1 MLALILNTNKIN
13 IKQTHSSANFS
24 KIRIMLDDIP
34 ITIQKSKKIKTLSLN
49 ITPSLE
55 VILKMPD
62 SCSQN
67 RAHAFLKEQKAW
79 LQKTL
84 SAMREKYSL
93 LHSRLETYQ
102 NKILVFDEVKN
113 ANDYTLTELKKIL
126 KTYLEQKLP
135 LIAQKMQTSYTHF
148 SIRNNAKVLG
158 SCSYHNRLSFAL
170 LLVCAKKEAIDYV
183 IIHELAH
190 TIHKNHS
197 KNFWR
202 CVQIFCPNYRAL
214 REHLKQRVVFYT
226 QLLKTLQP

>member
-1 MLALILNTNKIN
+1 
-13 IKQTHSSANFS
+13 
-24 KIRIMLDDIP
+24 MLDNIP

-55 VILKMPD
+55 VILKIPD
-62 SCSQN
+62 SCPQA
-67 RAHAFLKEQKAW
+67 RASAFLKEQEAW
-79 LQKTL
+79 LKKTL
-84 SAMREKYSL
+84 LAMQEKHSLLRTNLEKYK
-93 LHSRLETYQ
+93 

-126 KTYLEQKLP
+126 KTYLERKLP
-135 LIAQKMQTSYTHF
+135 LIAQKMQTSYTGF
-148 SIRNNAKVLG
+148 SVRNNAKVLG

-170 LLVCAKKEAIDYV
+170 LLVCAQKEAIDYV

-197 KNFWR
+197 QNFWR
-202 CVQIFCPNYRAL
+202 CVKTFCPNYRAL

-226 QLLKTLQP
+226 LLLKPLQP

>member
-1 MLALILNTNKIN
+1 
-13 IKQTHSSANFS
+13 
-24 KIRIMLDDIP
+24 MLDNIP

-62 SCSQN
+62 SCSQA
-67 RAHAFLKEQKAW
+67 RANAFLKEQEAW
-79 LQKTL
+79 LKKTFL
-84 SAMREKYSL
+84 AMQEKHSL
-93 LHSRLETYQ
+93 LRSRLETYQ

-113 ANDYTLTELKKIL
+113 ANGYTLTELKKIL

-135 LIAQKMQTSYTHF
+135 LISQKMQTSYTHF

-170 LLVCAKKEAIDYV
+170 LLVCAQKEAIDYV

-197 KNFWR
+197 QNFWR

-214 REHLKQRVVFYT
+214 RDHLKQKVVFYT

>member
-1 MLALILNTNKIN
+1 
-13 IKQTHSSANFS
+13 
-24 KIRIMLDDIP
+24 MLDDIP

-55 VILKMPD
+55 VILKMPN
-62 SCSQN
+62 SCSQA
-67 RAHAFLKEQKAW
+67 RANAFLKEQKAW
-79 LQKTL
+79 LKKTL
-84 SAMREKYSL
+84 SAMQEKYSL
-93 LHSRLETYQ
+93 LHANLEKYQ
-102 NKILVFDEVKN
+102 NKILVFDEVRN

-126 KTYLEQKLP
+126 KTYLEQQLP

-148 SIRNNAKVLG
+148 GIRNNAKVLG

-170 LLVCAKKEAIDYV
+170 LLVCAQKEAIDYV

-214 REHLKQRVVFYT
+214 RERLKQNIIFYA

>member
-1 MLALILNTNKIN
+1 MLALILNANKIN

-49 ITPSLE
+49 ITPSLK
-55 VILKMPD
+55 VILKMPN
-62 SCSQN
+62 SCSQA

-84 SAMREKYSL
+84 SAMQKKYSL
-93 LHSRLETYQ
+93 LHSQTYQ
-102 NKILVFDEVKN
+102 NKILVFDEEKN

-135 LIAQKMQTSYTHF
+135 LSAQKMQTSYTHF
-148 SIRNNAKVLG
+148 SVRNNAKVLG

-202 CVQIFCPNYRAL
+202 CVEIFCPNYRAL

-226 QLLKTLQP
+226 QLLKQLQP

>member
-1 MLALILNTNKIN
+1 
-13 IKQTHSSANFS
+13 
-24 KIRIMLDDIP
+24 MLDDIP

-62 SCSQN
+62 SCPQA
-67 RAHAFLKEQKAW
+67 RASAFLKKQEAW
-79 LQKTL
+79 LKKTL
-84 SAMREKYSL
+84 LAMQEKYSL
-93 LHSRLETYQ
+93 LHANLEKYK
-102 NKILVFDEVKN
+102 NKILIFDEVKN

-126 KTYLEQKLP
+126 KTYLERKLP

-202 CVQIFCPNYRAL
+202 CVQIFCPNYRAI
-214 REHLKQRVVFYT
+214 RERLKQNIIFYA

>member
-1 MLALILNTNKIN
+1 
-13 IKQTHSSANFS
+13 
-24 KIRIMLDDIP
+24 MLDDIP

-55 VILKMPD
+55 VILKMPN
-62 SCSQN
+62 SCSQA
-67 RAHAFLKEQKAW
+67 RANAFLKEQEAW
-79 LQKTL
+79 LKKTFL
-84 SAMREKYSL
+84 AMQGKHSL

-126 KTYLEQKLP
+126 KTYLERKLP
-135 LIAQKMQTSYTHF
+135 LIAQKMQTSYTGF
-148 SIRNNAKVLG
+148 NIRNNAKVLG

-170 LLVCAKKEAIDYV
+170 LLVCAPKEAIDYV

-202 CVQIFCPNYRAL
+202 CVQIFCPNYQTL
-214 REHLKQRVVFYT
+214 RNHLKQNIIFYA

>member
-24 KIRIMLDDIP
+24 KIRMMLDDIP

-55 VILKMPD
+55 VILKMPN
-62 SCSQN
+62 SCPQN
-67 RAHAFLKEQKAW
+67 RVHAFLKEQEAW
-79 LQKTL
+79 LKKTL
-84 SAMREKYSL
+84 SAMQEKYSL
-93 LHSRLETYQ
+93 LHSQIYQ

-113 ANDYTLTELKKIL
+113 ANGYTLTELKKIL

-135 LIAQKMQTSYTHF
+135 LSAQKMQTSYTHF
-148 SIRNNAKVLG
+148 SVRNNAKVLG

-170 LLVCAKKEAIDYV
+170 LLVCAQKEAIDYV

-202 CVQIFCPNYRAL
+202 CVETFCPNYRAL
-214 REHLKQRVVFYT
+214 REYLKQRVVFYT
-226 QLLKTLQP
+226 QLLKQLRP

>member
-1 MLALILNTNKIN
+1 
-13 IKQTHSSANFS
+13 
-24 KIRIMLDDIP
+24 MLDNIP

-62 SCSQN
+62 SCPQA
-67 RAHAFLKEQKAW
+67 RANAFLKDQEAW
-79 LQKTL
+79 LKKTL
-84 SAMREKYSL
+84 LAMQEKHSL
-93 LHSRLETYQ
+93 LHSCLNTYKD
-102 NKILVFDEVKN
+102 KILVFDETKN
-113 ANDYTLTELKKIL
+113 ANDYTLTDLKKIL
-126 KTYLEQKLP
+126 KTYLERKLP

-170 LLVCAKKEAIDYV
+170 LLVCAQKEAIDYV

-197 KNFWR
+197 QNFWR

-214 REHLKQRVVFYT
+214 RERLKQRVVFYT
-226 QLLKTLQP
+226 QLLKQLQP

>member
-1 MLALILNTNKIN
+1 
-13 IKQTHSSANFS
+13 
-24 KIRIMLDDIP
+24 MLDDIP
-34 ITIQKSKKIKTLSLN
+34 ITIQKSEKIKTLSLN

-55 VILKMPD
+55 VILKMPH
-62 SCSQN
+62 SCSQA
-67 RAHAFLKEQKAW
+67 RASAFLKEQEAW
-79 LQKTL
+79 LKKTFL
-84 SAMREKYSL
+84 VMQEKYSL
-93 LHSRLETYQ
+93 LHSRLVTYQ
-102 NKILVFDEVKN
+102 NKILVFDEEKN

-214 REHLKQRVVFYT
+214 REHLKQNIIFYA

>member
-1 MLALILNTNKIN
+1 
-13 IKQTHSSANFS
+13 
-24 KIRIMLDDIP
+24 MLDDIP

-55 VILKMPD
+55 VILKMPN
-62 SCSQN
+62 SCSQA
-67 RAHAFLKEQKAW
+67 RASAFLKEQEAW
-79 LQKTL
+79 LKKTL
-84 SAMREKYSL
+84 SAMQEKHSL
-93 LHSRLETYQ
+93 LRANLETYQ
-102 NKILVFDEVKN
+102 NKILVFDKVKN
-113 ANDYTLTELKKIL
+113 ANDYTLTDLKKIL
-126 KTYLEQKLP
+126 KTYLEQQLP

-158 SCSYHNRLSFAL
+158 SCSYHNHLSFAL
-170 LLVCAKKEAIDYV
+170 LLVCAPKEAIDYV

-202 CVQIFCPNYRAL
+202 CVKIFCPNYRAL
-214 REHLKQRVVFYT
+214 REHLKQNIIFYA

>member
-1 MLALILNTNKIN
+1 
-13 IKQTHSSANFS
+13 
-24 KIRIMLDDIP
+24 MLDEIP

-62 SCSQN
+62 SCSQA
-67 RAHAFLKEQKAW
+67 RVHAFLKEQEAW

-84 SAMREKYSL
+84 SAMQKKYSL
-93 LHSRLETYQ
+93 LHSQTYQ
-102 NKILVFDEVKN
+102 NKILVFDEEKN

-148 SIRNNAKVLG
+148 SVRNNAKVLG

-202 CVQIFCPNYRAL
+202 CVEIFCPNYRTL
-214 REHLKQRVVFYT
+214 RERLKQNIIFYA

>member
-1 MLALILNTNKIN
+1 
-13 IKQTHSSANFS
+13 
-24 KIRIMLDDIP
+24 MLDDIP
-34 ITIQKSKKIKTLSLN
+34 ITIQKSEKIKTLSLN

-55 VILKMPD
+55 VILKMPN
-62 SCSQN
+62 SCSQA
-67 RAHAFLKEQKAW
+67 RARAFLKEQEAW
-79 LQKTL
+79 LKKTL
-84 SAMREKYSL
+84 SAMQEKYSL

-102 NKILVFDEVKN
+102 NKILVFDEEKN

-126 KTYLEQKLP
+126 KTYLERKLP
-135 LIAQKMQTSYTHF
+135 LIAQKMQTSYTGF
-148 SIRNNAKVLG
+148 NIRNNAKVLG

-197 KNFWR
+197 QNFWH

-214 REHLKQRVVFYT
+214 RERLKQNIIFYT

>member
-1 MLALILNTNKIN
+1 M
-13 IKQTHSSANFS
+13 
-24 KIRIMLDDIP
+24 MLDDIP

-62 SCSQN
+62 SCSQA

-84 SAMREKYSL
+84 SAMQKKHSL
-93 LHSRLETYQ
+93 LHSQTYQ
-102 NKILVFDEVKN
+102 NKILVFDEEKN
-113 ANDYTLTELKKIL
+113 ANDYTLTDLKKIL
-126 KTYLEQKLP
+126 KTYLEQQLP
-135 LIAQKMQTSYTHF
+135 LSAQKMQTSYTHF
-148 SIRNNAKVLG
+148 SVRNNAKVLG

-170 LLVCAKKEAIDYV
+170 LLVCAQKEAIDYV

-202 CVQIFCPNYRAL
+202 CVEIFCPNYRAL
-214 REHLKQRVVFYT
+214 RERLKQNIIFYA

>member
-1 MLALILNTNKIN
+1 
-13 IKQTHSSANFS
+13 
-24 KIRIMLDDIP
+24 MLDDIP

-62 SCSQN
+62 SCSQA
-67 RAHAFLKEQKAW
+67 RASAFLKEQEAW
-79 LQKTL
+79 LKKTL
-84 SAMREKYSL
+84 SAMQEKHSL
-93 LHSRLETYQ
+93 LRANLEKYQ
-102 NKILVFDEVKN
+102 NKILVFDKVKN
-113 ANDYTLTELKKIL
+113 ANDYTLTDLKKIL
-126 KTYLEQKLP
+126 KIYLEQQLP

-148 SIRNNAKVLG
+148 SVRNNAKVLG

-170 LLVCAKKEAIDYV
+170 LLVCAQKEAIDYV

-197 KNFWR
+197 QNFWR
-202 CVQIFCPNYRAL
+202 CVKIFCPNYRAL
-214 REHLKQRVVFYT
+214 RERLKQNIIFYA

>member
-1 MLALILNTNKIN
+1 
-13 IKQTHSSANFS
+13 
-24 KIRIMLDDIP
+24 MLDDIP

-55 VILKMPD
+55 VILKMPN
-62 SCSQN
+62 SCPQA
-67 RAHAFLKEQKAW
+67 RANAFLKKQEAW
-79 LQKTL
+79 LKKTL
-84 SAMREKYSL
+84 SAMQEKHSL
-93 LHSRLETYQ
+93 LRSRLETYQ

-113 ANDYTLTELKKIL
+113 ANDYTLTDLKKIL
-126 KTYLEQKLP
+126 KTYLEQQLP

-148 SIRNNAKVLG
+148 GIRNNAKVLG

-170 LLVCAKKEAIDYV
+170 LLVCAQKEAIDYV

-202 CVQIFCPNYRAL
+202 CVKIFCPNYRAL
-214 REHLKQRVVFYT
+214 RDHLKQRVVFYT
-226 QLLKTLQP
+226 LLLKPLQP

>member
-1 MLALILNTNKIN
+1 
-13 IKQTHSSANFS
+13 
-24 KIRIMLDDIP
+24 MLDEIP

-49 ITPSLE
+49 ITPSLK

-62 SCSQN
+62 SCPQN
-67 RAHAFLKEQKAW
+67 RVHAFLKEQEAW

-84 SAMREKYSL
+84 STMREKYSL
-93 LHSRLETYQ
+93 LHSQTYQ
-102 NKILVFDEVKN
+102 NKILVFDEEKN

-135 LIAQKMQTSYTHF
+135 LSAQKMQTSYTNF
-148 SIRNNAKVLG
+148 SVRNNAKVLG

-197 KNFWR
+197 KNFWH
-202 CVQIFCPNYRAL
+202 CVEIFCPNYRAL

-226 QLLKTLQP
+226 QLLKQLQP

>member
-1 MLALILNTNKIN
+1 
-13 IKQTHSSANFS
+13 
-24 KIRIMLDDIP
+24 MLDDIP
-34 ITIQKSKKIKTLSLN
+34 ITIQKSEKIKTLSLN

-55 VILKMPD
+55 VILKMPN
-62 SCSQN
+62 SCSQA
-67 RAHAFLKEQKAW
+67 RANAFLKEQEAW
-79 LQKTL
+79 LKKTL
-84 SAMREKYSL
+84 SAMQEKHSL
-93 LHSRLETYQ
+93 LRSRLETYQ

-113 ANDYTLTELKKIL
+113 ANDYTLIELKKIL

-135 LIAQKMQTSYTHF
+135 LIAQKMQTSYTGF
-148 SIRNNAKVLG
+148 NIRNNAKVLG

-170 LLVCAKKEAIDYV
+170 LLICAQKEAIDYV

-214 REHLKQRVVFYT
+214 RERLKQNIIFYA
-226 QLLKTLQP
+226 QLLKQLQP

>member
-1 MLALILNTNKIN
+1 
-13 IKQTHSSANFS
+13 
-24 KIRIMLDDIP
+24 MLDDIP

-55 VILKMPD
+55 VILKMPN
-62 SCSQN
+62 SCSQA
-67 RAHAFLKEQKAW
+67 RASAFLKEQEAW
-79 LQKTL
+79 LKKIL
-84 SAMREKYSL
+84 SAMQEKYSL
-93 LHSRLETYQ
+93 LHSQTYQ
-102 NKILVFDEVKN
+102 NKILVFDEEKN

-135 LIAQKMQTSYTHF
+135 LSAQKMQTSYTHF
-148 SIRNNAKVLG
+148 SVRNNAKVLG

-170 LLVCAKKEAIDYV
+170 LLVCAQKEAIDYV

-202 CVQIFCPNYRAL
+202 CVKIFCPNYRAI
-214 REHLKQRVVFYT
+214 RERLKQNIIFYA
-226 QLLKTLQP
+226 QLLKQLRP

>member
-1 MLALILNTNKIN
+1 
-13 IKQTHSSANFS
+13 
-24 KIRIMLDDIP
+24 MLDDIP

-62 SCSQN
+62 SCPQA
-67 RAHAFLKEQKAW
+67 RANAFLKEQEAW
-79 LQKTL
+79 LKKTL
-84 SAMREKYSL
+84 LAMQEKHSLLRTNLEKYK
-93 LHSRLETYQ
+93 
-102 NKILVFDEVKN
+102 NKILVFDETKN

-126 KTYLEQKLP
+126 KTYLERKLP
-135 LIAQKMQTSYTHF
+135 LIAQKMQTSYTGF
-148 SIRNNAKVLG
+148 SVRNNAKVLG

-197 KNFWR
+197 QNFWR
-202 CVQIFCPNYRAL
+202 CVKTFCPNYRAL
-214 REHLKQRVVFYT
+214 RDHLKQRVVFYT
-226 QLLKTLQP
+226 QLLKPLQP

>member
-1 MLALILNTNKIN
+1 
-13 IKQTHSSANFS
+13 
-24 KIRIMLDDIP
+24 MLDDIP

-62 SCSQN
+62 SCPQA
-67 RAHAFLKEQKAW
+67 RASAFLKEQEAW
-79 LQKTL
+79 LKKTL
-84 SAMREKYSL
+84 LAMQEKHSL

-135 LIAQKMQTSYTHF
+135 LIAQKMQTAYTGF
-148 SIRNNAKVLG
+148 NIRNNAKVLG

-170 LLVCAKKEAIDYV
+170 LLIGAQKEAIDYV

-202 CVQIFCPNYRAL
+202 CVESFCPNYQTL
-214 REHLKQRVVFYT
+214 RNHLKQNIIFYS
-226 QLLKTLQP
+226 QLLKPLKP

>member
-1 MLALILNTNKIN
+1 
-13 IKQTHSSANFS
+13 
-24 KIRIMLDDIP
+24 MLDDIP

-55 VILKMPD
+55 VILKMPN
-62 SCSQN
+62 SCSQT
-67 RAHAFLKEQKAW
+67 RANAFLKEQEAW
-79 LQKTL
+79 LKKTFL
-84 SAMREKYSL
+84 SMQEKYSL

-113 ANDYTLTELKKIL
+113 ANDYTLTDLKKIL
-126 KTYLEQKLP
+126 KTYLEQQLP
-135 LIAQKMQTSYTHF
+135 LIAQKMQTSYTRF

-170 LLVCAKKEAIDYV
+170 LLVCAQKEAIDYV

-202 CVQIFCPNYRAL
+202 CVQIFCPNYQTL
-214 REHLKQRVVFYT
+214 RNHLKQNIIFYA

>member
-1 MLALILNTNKIN
+1 
-13 IKQTHSSANFS
+13 
-24 KIRIMLDDIP
+24 MLDNVP

-62 SCSQN
+62 SCSQA
-67 RAHAFLKEQKAW
+67 RANAFLKEQEAW
-79 LQKTL
+79 LKKTL
-84 SAMREKYSL
+84 LAMQEKHSL

-113 ANDYTLTELKKIL
+113 ANDYTLTDLKKIL
-126 KTYLEQKLP
+126 KTYLERKLP
-135 LIAQKMQTSYTHF
+135 LIAQKMQTSYTGF

-170 LLVCAKKEAIDYV
+170 LLVCAQKEAIDYV

-197 KNFWR
+197 QNFWR
-202 CVQIFCPNYRAL
+202 CVKTFCPNYRAL
-214 REHLKQRVVFYT
+214 RDHLKQRVVFYT
-226 QLLKTLQP
+226 QLLKPLQP

>member
-1 MLALILNTNKIN
+1 
-13 IKQTHSSANFS
+13 
-24 KIRIMLDDIP
+24 MLDDIP

-62 SCSQN
+62 SCPQA
-67 RAHAFLKEQKAW
+67 RANAFLKDQEAW
-79 LQKTL
+79 LKKTL
-84 SAMREKYSL
+84 SIMQEKYSL
-93 LHSRLETYQ
+93 LRSQTYQ
-102 NKILVFDEVKN
+102 NKILVFDEEKN

-135 LIAQKMQTSYTHF
+135 LIAQKMQTSYTGF
-148 SIRNNAKVLG
+148 NIRNNAKVLG

-170 LLVCAKKEAIDYV
+170 LLVCAQKEAIDYV

-202 CVQIFCPNYRAL
+202 CVKTFCPNYRAL
-214 REHLKQRVVFYT
+214 RERLKQRVVFYT
-226 QLLKTLQP
+226 QLLKQLQP

>member
-1 MLALILNTNKIN
+1 M
-13 IKQTHSSANFS
+13 
-24 KIRIMLDDIP
+24 MLDDIP

-62 SCSQN
+62 SCPQT

-84 SAMREKYSL
+84 SAMQEKYSL
-93 LHSRLETYQ
+93 LHSQTYQ
-102 NKILVFDEVKN
+102 NKILVFDEEKN

-126 KTYLEQKLP
+126 KTYLEQQLP
-135 LIAQKMQTSYTHF
+135 LSAQKMQTSYTRF
-148 SIRNNAKVLG
+148 SVRNNAKVLG

-170 LLVCAKKEAIDYV
+170 LLVCAKKEEIDYV

-202 CVQIFCPNYRAL
+202 CVEIFCPNYRAL

-226 QLLKTLQP
+226 QLLKQLQP

>member
-1 MLALILNTNKIN
+1 M
-13 IKQTHSSANFS
+13 
-24 KIRIMLDDIP
+24 MLDDIP

-84 SAMREKYSL
+84 SAMQAKYSL
-93 LHSRLETYQ
+93 LHSQTYQ
-102 NKILVFDEVKN
+102 NKILVFDEEKN

-135 LIAQKMQTSYTHF
+135 LSAQKMQTSYTHF
-148 SIRNNAKVLG
+148 SVRNNAKVLG

-170 LLVCAKKEAIDYV
+170 LLVCTKKEAIDYV

-202 CVQIFCPNYRAL
+202 CVEIFCPNYRAI
-214 REHLKQRVVFYT
+214 REH
-226 QLLKTLQP
+226 

>member
-1 MLALILNTNKIN
+1 
-13 IKQTHSSANFS
+13 
-24 KIRIMLDDIP
+24 MLDNIP

-49 ITPSLE
+49 VTPSLE

-62 SCSQN
+62 SCPQA
-67 RAHAFLKEQKAW
+67 RANAFLKEQEAW
-79 LQKTL
+79 LKKTL
-84 SAMREKYSL
+84 SAMQEKHSL
-93 LHSRLETYQ
+93 LRSRLNTYKD
-102 NKILVFDEVKN
+102 KILVFDEMKN

-126 KTYLEQKLP
+126 KTYLERKLP
-135 LIAQKMQTSYTHF
+135 LIAQKMQTSYTGF
-148 SIRNNAKVLG
+148 SVRNNAKVLG

-214 REHLKQRVVFYT
+214 REHLKQNIIFYA

>member
-1 MLALILNTNKIN
+1 
-13 IKQTHSSANFS
+13 
-24 KIRIMLDDIP
+24 MLDDIP

-62 SCSQN
+62 SCPQA
-67 RAHAFLKEQKAW
+67 RASAFLKDQEAW
-79 LQKTL
+79 LKKTL
-84 SAMREKYSL
+84 LAMQEKHSL

-113 ANDYTLTELKKIL
+113 ANDYTLTDLKKIL

-135 LIAQKMQTSYTHF
+135 LIAQKMQTSYTGF
-148 SIRNNAKVLG
+148 SVRNNAKVLG

-170 LLVCAKKEAIDYV
+170 LLVCAQKEAIDYV

-202 CVQIFCPNYRAL
+202 CVKTFCPNYRAL
-214 REHLKQRVVFYT
+214 REHLKQKVVFYT
-226 QLLKTLQP
+226 QLLKPLQP

>member
-1 MLALILNTNKIN
+1 
-13 IKQTHSSANFS
+13 
-24 KIRIMLDDIP
+24 MLDDIP

-62 SCSQN
+62 SCPQA
-67 RAHAFLKEQKAW
+67 RANAFLKEQEAW
-79 LQKTL
+79 LKKTL
-84 SAMREKYSL
+84 LAMQEKHSL
-93 LHSRLETYQ
+93 LHSCLNTYKD
-102 NKILVFDEVKN
+102 KILVFDEVKN
-113 ANDYTLTELKKIL
+113 ANDYTLTDLKKIL
-126 KTYLEQKLP
+126 KTYLERKLP

-170 LLVCAKKEAIDYV
+170 LLVCAQKEAIDYV

-197 KNFWR
+197 QNFWR
-202 CVQIFCPNYRAL
+202 CVKTFCPNYRAL
-214 REHLKQRVVFYT
+214 REHLKQKVVFYT
-226 QLLKTLQP
+226 QLLKPLQP

>member
-1 MLALILNTNKIN
+1 
-13 IKQTHSSANFS
+13 
-24 KIRIMLDDIP
+24 MLDDIP

-55 VILKMPD
+55 VILKMPN
-62 SCSQN
+62 SCSQT
-67 RAHAFLKEQKAW
+67 RASTFLKEQEAW
-79 LQKTL
+79 LKKTL
-84 SAMREKYSL
+84 SIMQEKYSL
-93 LHSRLETYQ
+93 LHSCLETYQ

-148 SIRNNAKVLG
+148 SVRNNAKVLG

-170 LLVCAKKEAIDYV
+170 LLVCAQKEAIDYV

-197 KNFWR
+197 QNFWR
-202 CVQIFCPNYRAL
+202 CVQIFCPNYCAL
-214 REHLKQRVVFYT
+214 RERLKQNIIFYAK
-226 QLLKTLQP
+226 LLKKIKP

>member
-1 MLALILNTNKIN
+1 
-13 IKQTHSSANFS
+13 
-24 KIRIMLDDIP
+24 MLDDIP
-34 ITIQKSKKIKTLSLN
+34 ITIQKSEKIKTLSLN

-62 SCSQN
+62 SCPQA
-67 RAHAFLKEQKAW
+67 RANAFLKEQKAW

-84 SAMREKYSL
+84 SAMQEKYSL
-93 LHSRLETYQ
+93 LHSQTYQ
-102 NKILVFDEVKN
+102 NKILVFDEIKN

-135 LIAQKMQTSYTHF
+135 LIAQKMQTSYTGF
-148 SIRNNAKVLG
+148 NIRNNAKVLG

-170 LLVCAKKEAIDYV
+170 LLVCAQKEAIDYV

-202 CVQIFCPNYRAL
+202 CVKTFCPNYRAL

-226 QLLKTLQP
+226 QLLKPLQP

>member
-1 MLALILNTNKIN
+1 
-13 IKQTHSSANFS
+13 
-24 KIRIMLDDIP
+24 MLDDIP

-62 SCSQN
+62 SCPQA
-67 RAHAFLKEQKAW
+67 RANAFLKEQESW
-79 LQKTL
+79 LKKTFL
-84 SAMREKYSL
+84 SMQEKHSLLRANLEKYK
-93 LHSRLETYQ
+93 
-102 NKILVFDEVKN
+102 NKILVFNEVKN

-135 LIAQKMQTSYTHF
+135 LIAQKMQTSYTRF
-148 SIRNNAKVLG
+148 SVRNNAKVLG

-170 LLVCAKKEAIDYV
+170 LLVCAQKEAIDYV

-202 CVQIFCPNYRAL
+202 CVQIFCPNYCAL
-214 REHLKQRVVFYT
+214 RERLKQRVVFYT
-226 QLLKTLQP
+226 QLLKQLQP